1 MKSIYFC
8 YMNISFLKSPRV
20 IFVISFVLMV
30 IISLI
35 PQIELYECHFYY
47 SDGVQELDF
56 KKNMSLS
63 YFLGYGYDMEA
74 LSLYQT
80 IDFTWKGKLM
90 FFLLLLGFPLLVS
103 YRFALRNKLNN
114 QKDIKQNMNHR
125 VNEMALECQ

>member
-1 MKSIYFC
+1 
-8 YMNISFLKSPRV
+8 MNISFLKSPRV

-47 SDGVQELDF
+47 TDGVQELDF

-90 FFLLLLGFPLLVS
+90 IFLLLLGFPLLVS

-114 QKDIKQNMNHR
+114 QKDT
-125 VNEMALECQ
+125 E